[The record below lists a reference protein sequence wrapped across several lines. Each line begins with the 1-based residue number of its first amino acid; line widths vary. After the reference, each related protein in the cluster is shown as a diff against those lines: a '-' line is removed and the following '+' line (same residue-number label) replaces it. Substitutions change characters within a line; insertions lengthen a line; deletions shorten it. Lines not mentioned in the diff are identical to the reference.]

1 MLKSFPQSWWDRYIG
16 VTAPN
21 GLDQVA
27 AGAYGLGVLWS
38 PEGTRPFDLPNTFPV
53 DLSDLG
59 QVTGAVRGEPYS
71 PDTGPERGFL
81 TGVDEPGPAPT
92 TTTVTAPPAHSSDA
106 PANPDP
112 VTPRFTGSP
121 SRAESTRDRA
131 PPPLGFRP
139 CRLGDTSPYG
149 DSEESNA
156 LPTQWRGAPVESNIR
171 LFRFRGIEVGAN
183 WSLLVIAW
191 LITWGLAGTVL
202 PQAVPGRP
210 AVAYWATGLIAAAIF
225 LASLVAHEMGHALVA
240 RRRGVRVEH
249 ITLWLFGG
257 MTELKSDDPDP
268 ATELRVGVVGP
279 MVSLAIGVVAGLAAA
294 AAGLVD
300 TLELQAAALWWLSW
314 INVLLA
320 GFNLLPAFPL
330 DGGRVLRAALWQRWD
345 DRVRATVAA
354 AKVGEMFAYGLMFL
368 GFLAFAGGAWLSGI
382 WFVFLGW
389 FLFLAARAE
398 TTVVTQHD
406 TLAGVTVG
414 DLMTRDPVV
423 APAHASVAELIDDY
437 LFRFRHSAY
446 PVVDDL
452 GRPVGLVTLERI
464 RTVPPALRSSTDLR
478 SIAFP
483 MSEVP
488 CRQTHD
494 DALPLVGELAT
505 SRPGRALV
513 FEGTNL
519 VGIVSRTDIV
529 RILDLR
535 TSLGPAH
542 TGERPAFAGSGTEP
556 GG

>member
-1 MLKSFPQSWWDRYIG
+1 M
-16 VTAPN
+16 
-21 GLDQVA
+21 
-27 AGAYGLGVLWS
+27 
-38 PEGTRPFDLPNTFPV
+38 
-53 DLSDLG
+53 
-59 QVTGAVRGEPYS
+59 
-71 PDTGPERGFL
+71 
-81 TGVDEPGPAPT
+81 
-92 TTTVTAPPAHSSDA
+92 
-106 PANPDP
+106 
-112 VTPRFTGSP
+112 
-121 SRAESTRDRA
+121 
-131 PPPLGFRP
+131 
-139 CRLGDTSPYG
+139 
-149 DSEESNA
+149 
-156 LPTQWRGAPVESNIR
+156 ESNIR

-202 PQAVPGRP
+202 PQSVPGRP

-225 LASLVAHEMGHALVA
+225 FASLVAHEMGHALVA

-257 MTELKSDDPDP
+257 MTELTSDDPDP

-279 MVSLAIGVVAGLAAA
+279 MVSLGVGLVAGMLAA
-294 AAGLVD
+294 AAGLID

-320 GFNLLPAFPL
+320 VFNLLPAFPL

-368 GFLAFAGGAWLSGI
+368 GFMAFAGGAWLSGI

-389 FLFLAARAE
+389 FLLLAARAE
-398 TTVVTQHD
+398 TTVVTRHE

-464 RTVPPALRSSTDLR
+464 RTVPPALRSTTDLR
-478 SIAFP
+478 SVAFP

-488 CRQTHD
+488 CRRTHD
-494 DALPLVGELAT
+494 DALPLVAELAT

-513 FEGTNL
+513 FEGTDL

-535 TSLGPAH
+535 TSLGPAP
-542 TGERPAFAGSGTEP
+542 TGGRPALAGSGTEP